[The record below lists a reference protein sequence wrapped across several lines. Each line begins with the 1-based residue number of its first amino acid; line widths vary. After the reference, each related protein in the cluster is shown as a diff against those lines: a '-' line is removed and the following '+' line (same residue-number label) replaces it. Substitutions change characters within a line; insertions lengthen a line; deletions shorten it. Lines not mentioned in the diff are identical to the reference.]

1 MEVSARNKLKGT
13 VKKVL
18 LGQVTAEV
26 VLDIDGQ
33 DVVAIITK
41 ESVQRLNI
49 KEGDTAYAVFKATD
63 VMIGK

>member
-13 VKKVL
+13 VKRVL
-18 LGQVTAEV
+18 LGQVMAEV
-26 VLDIDGQ
+26 VLDIGGQ

-41 ESVQRLNI
+41 ESAQRLNI
-49 KEGDTAYAVFKATD
+49 KEGDTAYAVFKSTD